1 MSTYLLWF
9 WSDGLTRLTRVFFFF
24 ISIINIKGL
33 ITSPLCELREYSLT
47 FWKDS
52 DLCARVRVCLRDFLP
67 SLFVSFSAHSRK
79 KFVCFLFGIPSYGI
93 LCCHNRQFPP
103 EYASLFVVFSFAA
116 LTYLYMMLTHCRWSH
131 DHTTTKHSRE
141 EGRAKCACMSH
152 RTFWHALYPKI
163 TGIYQTSGPCEFQP
177 CSLQNMTFSLPFYTD
192 FLERVYWIGCYHY
205 PVYNSNTTMP
215 AFLNLRTKEKNI
227 GKITQ

>member
-9 WSDGLTRLTRVFFFF
+9 WSDGLTRLFFHFNNKYQRFDYFTTVWAAWIFFDFLEGQWPLCWGQGLSQGFPSFSLCFFFCSF
-24 ISIINIKGL
+24 QEK
-33 ITSPLCELREYSLT
+33 
-47 FWKDS
+47 
-52 DLCARVRVCLRDFLP
+52 
-67 SLFVSFSAHSRK
+67 SLFVS
-79 KFVCFLFGIPSYGI
+79 FLFGIPSCGI

-163 TGIYQTSGPCEFQP
+163 TGIYQTSGPC
-177 CSLQNMTFSLPFYTD
+177 
-192 FLERVYWIGCYHY
+192 
-205 PVYNSNTTMP
+205 
-215 AFLNLRTKEKNI
+215 
-227 GKITQ
+227 